1 MSQQMFLSERMD
13 RTTAGHV
20 SLPGCWEPCWYVK
33 TVKKLYHLLHLLYR
47 IYNYSSILILQHR
60 YLISFIASTLLYLLL
75 QWCIINPRYYFSDR
89 CAMSGKIFIYTT
101 VVQKP
106 LKLYLRQ
113 VQHVEENFVYSTAVA
128 RHQNCDRC
136 TMAGTYSIYYSGIM
150 YPCHCIYDSGQPNL
164 VKMPY

>member
-1 MSQQMFLSERMD
+1 MNQYYVSTD
-13 RTTAGHV
+13 V
-20 SLPGCWEPCWYVK
+20 SLWEDGQDNCWSCQLASLLVRENG
-33 TVKKLYHLLHLLYR
+33 KKNLYHLLHLLYR

-75 QWCIINPRYYFSDR
+75 QWCIINPQF
-89 CAMSGKIFIYTT
+89 FIYTT

-106 LKLYLRQ
+106 PKLYLRQ
-113 VQHVEENFVYSTAVA
+113 VQHVEENFVYTTAVTW
-128 RHQNCDRC
+128 HQNCNRC
-136 TMAGTYSIYYSGIM
+136 TMAGTYSIYYSGKM